1 MEVEREKTDFGNGT
15 SDVVPPS
22 DERLSTRPHAQQAY
36 WFTVGTLWR
45 HRKLIFGVTGIAII
59 LSVVIALL
67 TPKWYAAEARV
78 LTPEGGS
85 GGMLGMLQSVAP
97 GAAALFGGGGE
108 YPRYLSILTSRSML
122 EAVVDEFD
130 LVQVYEIDDS
140 DTPVYDAIEILDS
153 NVEFEVSMDYNY
165 LAVRALDTDPARAA
179 AMANFMIEE
188 LNETNARLAS
198 QNARQTRTFIER
210 RLHQA
215 EADLDSVRTT
225 MQTFQEQNGV
235 VELESQAQAFMQS
248 VAELK
253 GEVAQLEV
261 RYQTLAQ
268 QYGPDNPQVRAAR
281 DAMNAA
287 RAQVSGAL
295 GGRDALL
302 PVSMQELPALGRRY
316 AELTQD
322 MLIQTQIIETIYP
335 LYEQAL
341 FQERNETQ
349 ALQVVD
355 EAVPPVLAAKP
366 SRRLI
371 VIAATLSAFMLACL
385 FVLLRA
391 WLRGNYALLARRLD
405 EAAVQAGTGVRP
417 SA

>member
-1 MEVEREKTDFGNGT
+1 MEIKGEKTTFGNGAAEPVEVEV
-15 SDVVPPS
+15 SPGGAAPRDLM
-22 DERLSTRPHAQQAY
+22 EQKAWYAL
-36 WFTVGTLWR
+36 GTLWR
-45 HRKLIFGVTGIAII
+45 HRKLVAAVTVAAALVSI
-59 LSVVIALL
+59 LIALL

-85 GGMLGMLQSVAP
+85 GGMLGMLQAVAP

-122 EAVVDEFD
+122 EAVVEEFD
-130 LVQVYEIDDS
+130 LVEVYDIEDS
-140 DTPVYDAIEILDS
+140 ETPMHDAIEMLAP
-153 NVEFEVSMDYNY
+153 NVDFEVSMDYNY
-165 LAVRALDTDPARAA
+165 LAVRALDKNPERAA
-179 AMANFMIEE
+179 AMANFMVEE
-188 LNETNARLAS
+188 LNETNALLAS
-198 QNARQTRTFIER
+198 QNARQTRLFIER
-210 RLHQA
+210 RLREA
-215 EADLDSVRTT
+215 EADLDSVRAT
-225 MQTFQEQNGV
+225 MQAFQEENGV

-248 VAELK
+248 IAELK
-253 GEVAQLEV
+253 GSVAQLEV

-281 DAMNAA
+281 EAMNAA
-287 RAQVSGAL
+287 RAQVRGAL

-302 PVSMQELPALGRRY
+302 PVSMQELPGLGRRY

-322 MLIQTQIIETIYP
+322 MLVQAQIIETIYP

-341 FQERNETQ
+341 FQERSDSKAVEI
-349 ALQVVD
+349 VD
-355 EAVPPVLAAKP
+355 EAIPPVLAAKP

-371 VIAATLSAFMLACL
+371 VVAATLSAFMLICL

-391 WLRGNYALLARRLD
+391 WLRGNYTLLARRLE
-405 EAAVQAGTGVRP
+405 EASVQA